1 MKRRTAVLER
11 QIQKIKQQLMA
22 LGNLQPGSLST
33 QYNVCG
39 NPTCR
44 CKGTPPRKHGPYYQI
59 SFTRNGRSST
69 RFVRAS
75 NVPRVKQQLRNYR
88 RLRELV
94 DRWVTLETEL
104 ANLMLAEDGDD

>member
-1 MKRRTAVLER
+1 MKSSAQLLKR
-11 QIQKIKQQLMA
+11 QIKALKQQLVA
-22 LGNLQPGSLST
+22 LGTLQPGSLSK

-44 CKGTPPRKHGPYYQI
+44 CKATPPRKHGPYFQI

-69 RFVRAS
+69 RFVKAR
-75 NVPRVKQQLRNYR
+75 NLPRVRAQLKNYR

-94 DRWVTLETEL
+94 DRWVTLATEL
-104 ANLMLAEDGDD
+104 AILELAEGGSD